1 VAPECSEYAIAKR
14 QKLATSKATLCW
26 AGSLA
31 VPRRYCIVPC
41 TNRVPPS
48 QTSVAIDAAIVS
60 PPLLMVPFEIDT
72 RTSKLHAPYVQN
84 AGFHV
89 ERCRGRKELAPE
101 MRFEKVDH

>member
-1 VAPECSEYAIAKR
+1 
-14 QKLATSKATLCW
+14 
-26 AGSLA
+26 LA

-48 QTSVAIDAAIVS
+48 QTSVAIDAAIS

-84 AGFHV
+84 AGFRV
-89 ERCRGRKELAPE
+89 ERCRERKELAPE
-101 MRFEKVDH
+101 SAV